1 MSNYSA
7 TITVDFTNTSY
18 GSSDIFTV
26 DGLSS
31 GNNPVTG
38 VSFSQLQSGYTYI
51 YANLETIGFTVTS
64 TSGVCSGTTVG
75 TYNIPSTPTPTET
88 DTPTPTPTETAVVTP
103 TPTPTGTLTPTP
115 TPTFVQQ
122 WADFYI
128 DSTGY
133 SSEFEACDNA
143 VLGTRVFFTSSIGT
157 SFSDLIDYVDLGNP
171 VTIYT
176 TSTFDSG
183 TEFTSTTL
191 FHAADA
197 TGPDPT
203 YALLINSSG
212 IGGGVVQTCAGA
224 ATPTPTPTPVPEV
237 FYELRAASF
246 DGVTI
251 TGWDTSLD
259 ACNGSGTSFGSTLI
273 ESASLPVTVGDVFY
287 VNTYGPGNEL
297 PGGTRWFKHPP
308 LNEVYLIDNA
318 GTVQQIVTC

>member
-7 TITVDFTNTSY
+7 TITVDFTDTSY
-18 GSSDIFTV
+18 GSSDTFTV

-38 VSFSQLQSGYTYI
+38 VSFSQLQSGYPYI

-64 TSGVCSGTTVG
+64 TSGVCSGITVG
-75 TYNIPSTPTPTET
+75 TYNLAA
-88 DTPTPTPTETAVVTP
+88 TPTPTPTETPTPTATETPTEAPVETETP
-103 TPTPTGTLTPTP
+103 TPTPTDTPTP

-143 VLGTRVFFTSSIGT
+143 VLGTHVFFTASIGT
-157 SFSDLIDYVDLGNP
+157 TFSELISYVDAGNP
-171 VTIYT
+171 VAIYT
-176 TSTFDSG
+176 DDTLT
-183 TEFTSTTL
+183 TPFTSTTL

-203 YALLINSSG
+203 YALLVNSSG

-224 ATPTPTPTPVPEV
+224 ETPTPTPQSAPVEVINCSTSATAYFNVTNESSIPEGFSISV
-237 FYELRAASF
+237 NGQCYEVVTSPYIGGEFLVEVENEFLSPNNQGCNAAE
-246 DGVTI
+246 
-251 TGWDTSLD
+251 
-259 ACNGSGTSFGSTLI
+259 CQ
-273 ESASLPVTVGDVFY
+273 
-287 VNTYGPGNEL
+287 
-297 PGGTRWFKHPP
+297 P
-308 LNEVYLIDNA
+308 L
-318 GTVQQIVTC
+318 